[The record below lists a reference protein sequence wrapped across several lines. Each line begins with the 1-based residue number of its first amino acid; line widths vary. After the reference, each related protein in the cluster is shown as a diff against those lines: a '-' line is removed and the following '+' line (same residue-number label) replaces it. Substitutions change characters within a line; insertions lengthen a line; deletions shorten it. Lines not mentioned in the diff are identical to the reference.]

1 MSRQTDKWN
10 ENQYRT
16 ESADDRCARRQVP
29 PEGEKQTSDSAE
41 PRDHPPDEQAATDSR
56 RKVDSANR
64 RNNQITKN
72 EQNAGD
78 ANEACHDQAENGVEE
93 KIPPAHAQT
102 FLVSPITIERDEQ
115 ERAAENE
122 MEDADDDKKREAFPN
137 FMRRYEQ
144 NIANQ
149 HVLDFLVAFRRAA
162 EQQDR
167 SSSSHDIRNSD
178 DRFLRDLA
186 RTFSGY
192 RKNGPSDQSE
202 SERDAESGPT
212 LKVEMK

>member
-1 MSRQTDKWN
+1 K
-10 ENQYRT
+10 
-16 ESADDRCARRQVP
+16 
-29 PEGEKQTSDSAE
+29 KQASDSAE
-41 PRDHPPDEQAATDSR
+41 PRNHPPDEQAATDSR
-56 RKVDSANR
+56 RKVDSANG

-78 ANEACHDQAENGVEE
+78 ANEACHHQAENGVEE
-93 KIPPAHAQT
+93 KIPPAHAKS
-102 FLVSPITIERDEQ
+102 FLVSPVAIERHQQ
-115 ERAAENE
+115 ERAAQNE
-122 MEDADDDKKREAFPN
+122 MEDADDNKKCKAFPN

-149 HVLDFLVAFRRAA
+149 HVLDFIIAFRRAT

-192 RKNGPSDQSE
+192 RKNGRADQSE
-202 SERDAESGPT
+202 SERYTESGPT
-212 LKVEMK
+212 LKVKME